1 MFVDDY
7 RRTRPALVKLYE
19 QATASQ
25 WSTHDLPWHIDV
37 DPERVVREQQAQAG
51 FVPGGPEYVD
61 TPMERWGEAE
71 WVRYGVESQGWTL
84 SQFLHGE
91 QGALVCT
98 AQLVESVPWLD
109 AKLFAA
115 TQVGDEARHV
125 DVFSRYL
132 DEKLG
137 GHYPVNPHLQALL
150 DDVASDSR
158 WDVTYLGMQIM
169 IEGLALAGFGL
180 IRQVTTEPLLAELL
194 RNVMADEARHVAF
207 GLVSLGEIYAGLDGH
222 EIRERQEFA
231 YEAAVR
237 MRDRLLQQE
246 VWARLGMDDQDAAIA
261 ARAAPER
268 PVFESFLFSRIVP
281 SCKRLGLLDAGDG
294 WLRARFGELGVI
306 QYEDWD

>member
-19 QATASQ
+19 QTTASQ
-25 WSTHDLPWHIDV
+25 WLADDLPWHLDV

-51 FVPGGPEYVD
+51 FVPGGPEYTD

-109 AKLFAA
+109 AKLFAGA
-115 TQVGDEARHV
+115 QVADEARHV
-125 DVFSRYL
+125 DVFARYL
-132 DEKLG
+132 DDKLG

-150 DDVASDSR
+150 DDIVADPR

-169 IEGLALAGFGL
+169 VEGLALAGFGL
-180 IRQVTTEPLLAELL
+180 LRQITTEPLLAELL

-207 GLVSLGEIYAGLDGH
+207 GLVSLGEVYAGLDAR
-222 EIRERQEFA
+222 EIRDRQEFA
-231 YEAAVR
+231 FDATVR

-246 VWARLGMDDQDAAIA
+246 VWARLGLDDRDAAVA

-281 SCKRLGLLDAGDG
+281 NCKRLGLLDAGDG
-294 WLRARFGELGVI
+294 WLRDRFGELGVV
-306 QYEDWD
+306 QYEDWE